1 MVKFV
6 KEDQEASLEYM
17 KIFERVQMLIEQGK
31 DEERKNT
38 EKERMNTK
46 KRT

>member
-1 MVKFV
+1 
-6 KEDQEASLEYM
+6 M